1 MRYQAISWLSDVS
14 RNMLAVP
21 MMILITASAAG
32 SQSQNTPLPST
43 LVIGHQGA
51 AGLLPGNTLAGFAR
65 AIALG
70 VDAIELDTLITA
82 DGIVVVHHDFTL
94 DPDRTR
100 TADGRWLTDSGRI
113 PIKDLTLEQLQTYD
127 VGRLKPGS
135 RAARSAPDQAA
146 VDGQKIPTLKE
157 VLELVNDSGAAGPDL
172 YIEIK
177 SSPEKNDDSPSP
189 RVLADKVVELLEE
202 HGLADRCKIL
212 SFDWR
217 ALARIN
223 TSAPSIATVHLTS
236 RYKQFKTSDK
246 ETTLLWT
253 AGVDPDVYQRS
264 LPAMIKAA
272 GGRYWGAKH
281 SEIWRSD
288 VKAAHQAGLKIYVW
302 TVDSESDMRHFLDIG
317 IDGIITN
324 RPDVL
329 KDVVA
334 NAKRSVNTK

>member
-1 MRYQAISWLSDVS
+1 MRYQAISWLSDLS
-14 RNMLAVP
+14 RKMLAVP
-21 MMILITASAAG
+21 VMVMVMASAAG
-32 SQSQNTPLPST
+32 SQSDKTAIPST

-82 DGIVVVHHDFTL
+82 DGILVVHHDFTL
-94 DPDRTR
+94 HPDRTR
-100 TADGRWLTDSGRI
+100 TADGRWLADSNRI
-113 PIKDLTLEQLQTYD
+113 PIKDLTLDQLQSYD

-135 RAARSAPDQAA
+135 KTARSIPGQAA
-146 VDGQKIPTLKE
+146 ADGQKIPTLKE
-157 VLELVNDSGAAGPDL
+157 VLEIAEDAGAAGPDL
-172 YIEIK
+172 FIEIK
-177 SSPEKNDDSPSP
+177 SSPEKHDDSPSP
-189 RVLADKVVELLEE
+189 RVMADKVVELLQE
-202 HGLADRCKIL
+202 HGLTDRCKIL

-223 TSAPSIATVHLTS
+223 AIAPSLATVYLTS

-253 AGVDPDVYQRS
+253 AGVDPDVYHRS

-302 TVDSESDMRHFLDIG
+302 TVDSASEMRHFLDIG

-334 NAKRSVNTK
+334 NAKRSVNIK